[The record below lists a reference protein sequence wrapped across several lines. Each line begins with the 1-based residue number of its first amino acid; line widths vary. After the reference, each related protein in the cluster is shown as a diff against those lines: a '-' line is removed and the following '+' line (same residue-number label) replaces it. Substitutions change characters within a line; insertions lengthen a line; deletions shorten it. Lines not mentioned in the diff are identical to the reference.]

1 MRVLYWRT
9 ELVEPR
15 PSDTERSILPD
26 DFAMVVHEQDAV
38 VDAGGRAGRTRARWD
53 AGAGHQSET
62 TDALGVISAD
72 NSGGANVRGAS
83 SELPHDVASRIDFD
97 DAIVELIGD
106 EDVARMIEFLGTL
119 HLRDSHRNKI
129 ALAMKIV
136 AAMSPK

>member
-62 TDALGVISAD
+62 TDALGVIGAD
-72 NSGGANVRGAS
+72 NGGGAKVRGGS
-83 SELPHDVASRIDFD
+83 SELPHDVGSRIEFD
-97 DAIVELIGD
+97 DALVELIGD
-106 EDVARMIEFLGTL
+106 KEV
-119 HLRDSHRNKI
+119 
-129 ALAMKIV
+129 LAVI
-136 AAMSPK
+136 